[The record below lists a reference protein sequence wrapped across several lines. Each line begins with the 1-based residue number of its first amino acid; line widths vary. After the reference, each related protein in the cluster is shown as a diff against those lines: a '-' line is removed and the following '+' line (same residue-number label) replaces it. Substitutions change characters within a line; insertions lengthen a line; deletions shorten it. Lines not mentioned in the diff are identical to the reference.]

1 MIYLSVKITE
11 MIYNLSGNVVNDA
24 KMLMWCQ
31 TTHLYK
37 LTVHFFHC
45 INRGNILTRSQL
57 GRYYFRKNLKKHSV
71 RVHYRQKKSVG
82 WGSVMDQSI
91 ILQSFSTGISPLG
104 TLSTPAFLYC
114 EID

>member
-37 LTVHFFHC
+37 LTVHFYHC
-45 INRGNILTRSQL
+45 IIGDKI
-57 GRYYFRKNLKKHSV
+57 Y
-71 RVHYRQKKSVG
+71 
-82 WGSVMDQSI
+82 
-91 ILQSFSTGISPLG
+91 
-104 TLSTPAFLYC
+104 
-114 EID
+114 

>member
-37 LTVHFFHC
+37 LTVHFYLPVTTVLVEK
-45 INRGNILTRSQL
+45 IMG
-57 GRYYFRKNLKKHSV
+57 
-71 RVHYRQKKSVG
+71 
-82 WGSVMDQSI
+82 
-91 ILQSFSTGISPLG
+91 PL
-104 TLSTPAFLYC
+104 FL
-114 EID
+114 

>member
-37 LTVHFFHC
+37 LTVHFYHC

-57 GRYYFRKNLKKHSV
+57 GRYYFRKKSEKENILSV
-71 RVHYRQKKSVG
+71 VG
-82 WGSVMDQSI
+82 QS
-91 ILQSFSTGISPLG
+91 
-104 TLSTPAFLYC
+104 LSTNSHIFC
-114 EID
+114 EA

>member
-71 RVHYRQKKSVG
+71 RVHYRQKKVWVG
-82 WGSVMDQSI
+82 GSLMDQSI
-91 ILQSFSTGISPLG
+91 I
-104 TLSTPAFLYC
+104 
-114 EID
+114 